1 MKKAVCI
8 RDWRPAKLKEGNFRG
23 EHDRDH
29 SNAARSQNFIILN
42 PKYIDSPSRC
52 KKCNPSIKDGQH
64 QGYSID
70 PSFIH
75 PRQDLQTFEIPSVT
89 FYLQTCNIFVGY
101 DHTLDVC
108 AAVLEITEGVSGCP
122 ALSDEIPPLTFP
134 FTRYLSKP
142 NKNKRTM

>member
-23 EHDRDH
+23 EHDWDH

-42 PKYIDSPSRC
+42 PKYIDSPKSAIHRL
-52 KKCNPSIKDGQH
+52 KMDNTKVILSILPS
-64 QGYSID
+64 ST
-70 PSFIH
+70 
-75 PRQDLQTFEIPSVT
+75 QDKIFKLLKFLWLL
-89 FYLQTCNIFVGY
+89 FLHTCNIFVGY

-142 NKNKRTM
+142 NKNKRRM